1 MSGFIADN
9 KQTAK
14 KERPVGGLS
23 RLAGYSDAQK
33 DVKGMFFLS

>member
-9 KQTAK
+9 KQAAK

-23 RLAGYSDAQK
+23 RLAGHSRAQK
-33 DVKGMFFLS
+33 DVKGRFI